1 MITFDREPDSYK
13 HWKVDVNENRA
24 TLFLDVSEKDG
35 IKPGYDLK
43 LNSYDLGVDIELND
57 IVQRIRFEH
66 PKVKVVVITSNQ
78 EKNFSAGANIYML
91 GQSEHTWKV
100 NFCKFT
106 NETRNGFED
115 SSYSGSI
122 KFIAAVNGICAGGG
136 YEVALAC
143 DEILLVDDRS
153 STVSLPEVPLLGV
166 LPGTG
171 GVTRLIDKR
180 KVRKDIA
187 DIFCTNADG
196 VRGKKAVDWKL
207 VDYIAPP
214 SKFDDLINERVSK
227 VTASVKLRNGENGIK
242 LKALNRNITNEG
254 IDYDTIKAKINREDR
269 IANIHIIGPKSDD
282 VIDINEVVKMGSNW
296 WALKFARELED
307 LILLLRTNE
316 LEVGVLTITSEGS
329 TDDILSVTSILED
342 NKNIWFINEITGL
355 LRRTLSRL
363 DMSSRSIFTII
374 DNNSCFSGLL
384 AELLFAADR
393 TYMLNNAMSPE
404 NTKGPFI
411 TLSDINFI
419 SLEMVNG
426 LSRLATRFNND
437 EPKLNALRKTVGK
450 KLNAE
455 EAFEEELITV
465 IPDDLDW
472 NEEIRLS
479 VEERTSFSPDALT
492 GLEANLRF
500 PGKET
505 CETKIFGRLTAWQNW
520 IFNRPNAVSE
530 KGALKLFGT
539 GSRAKFDNKRV

>member
-115 SSYSGSI
+115 SSYTGSI

-329 TDDILSVTSILED
+329 TDDILGVTSILED

-393 TYMLNNAMSPE
+393 TYMLNNSMSPE